1 MPDSSSDEGRPKH
14 AMSTQDVVKMAKG
27 DEFGRGGRQR
37 KKKLVNAVADRG
49 VMRPP
54 PPVEKVIKNAAGR
67 RKDRRAEAR
76 LVALDDKKKLS
87 DKLERTREADKILCH
102 DFVRGEL
109 KGVNDKELK
118 LRKVLFEESL
128 EHEQQRRSEG
138 DRRKRDGGGATSATP
153 IRKRVNNAAT
163 PHARK
168 PLEFCDTEV
177 LESLP
182 FHIIHS
188 NDPRKLMGE
197 FDLACDESVPSSDDG
212 SDDDDGSEDDS
223 DDTEA
228 AFKKLGG
235 LAALAREN
243 DAALKNM
250 DSPSEH
256 RRAEDE
262 TLKEFGEIEAMPNYD
277 SSRRARIGGASDAAP
292 YKPKGDAAKGDAATL
307 AAPTGAARMGAAP
320 TGAAPTGDEPQGESP
335 TGKTPTGKTPT
346 GKTPTGMSM
355 TPPGDEVGV
364 TQMTENILES
374 ARRRVTAAEIGRAA
388 ADAAAEHRAIL
399 ENIEV
404 ERAAYESIRQQQ
416 LRDEQASE
424 ELAHA
429 LACVDNG
436 SDSPSSHGERARG
449 GMSLGAGAARAAR
462 RDPAIRALAGLEQP
476 PPPPPPP
483 LRPPQRLPPRPTAA
497 AALQGSR
504 APTIDET
511 EGTTL
516 GDAQR
521 LVDAGDEKVALH
533 GTNKCINLWF
543 DGLKFEQVADETENK
558 MWRMLLAAAR
568 LPPLDPPALG
578 SNGCLSGIQTMAAL
592 NGNHSLRGFMMA
604 MFIKE
609 VMFF

>member
-1 MPDSSSDEGRPKH
+1 
-14 AMSTQDVVKMAKG
+14 
-27 DEFGRGGRQR
+27 
-37 KKKLVNAVADRG
+37 
-49 VMRPP
+49 
-54 PPVEKVIKNAAGR
+54 
-67 RKDRRAEAR
+67 
-76 LVALDDKKKLS
+76 
-87 DKLERTREADKILCH
+87 
-102 DFVRGEL
+102 
-109 KGVNDKELK
+109 
-118 LRKVLFEESL
+118 
-128 EHEQQRRSEG
+128 
-138 DRRKRDGGGATSATP
+138 
-153 IRKRVNNAAT
+153 
-163 PHARK
+163 
-168 PLEFCDTEV
+168 
-177 LESLP
+177 
-182 FHIIHS
+182 
-188 NDPRKLMGE
+188 
-197 FDLACDESVPSSDDG
+197 
-212 SDDDDGSEDDS
+212 
-223 DDTEA
+223 
-228 AFKKLGG
+228 
-235 LAALAREN
+235 
-243 DAALKNM
+243 
-250 DSPSEH
+250 
-256 RRAEDE
+256 
-262 TLKEFGEIEAMPNYD
+262 
-277 SSRRARIGGASDAAP
+277 
-292 YKPKGDAAKGDAATL
+292 
-307 AAPTGAARMGAAP
+307 
-320 TGAAPTGDEPQGESP
+320 
-335 TGKTPTGKTPT
+335 
-346 GKTPTGMSM
+346 MSM

-388 ADAAAEHRAIL
+388 ADAAADHRAIL

-404 ERAAYESIRQQQ
+404 ERAAYESIRRQQ

-483 LRPPQRLPPRPTAA
+483 LRPPLPPRPTAA
-497 AALQGSR
+497 AAWQGSR

-543 DGLKFEQVADETENK
+543 DGLKFEQVADETESK

>member
-37 KKKLVNAVADRG
+37 KKKLANAVADRG

-87 DKLERTREADKILCH
+87 DKLERTREADKIMCH

-243 DAALKNM
+243 DEALKNM

-262 TLKEFGEIEAMPNYD
+262 TLKEFEKIKAMPNYD

-388 ADAAAEHRAIL
+388 ADAAADHRAIL

-404 ERAAYESIRQQQ
+404 ERAAYESIRRQQ

-483 LRPPQRLPPRPTAA
+483 LRPPLPPRPTAA
-497 AALQGSR
+497 AAWQGSR

-543 DGLKFEQVADETENK
+543 DGLKFEQVEDETENK

>member
-1 MPDSSSDEGRPKH
+1 M
-14 AMSTQDVVKMAKG
+14 
-27 DEFGRGGRQR
+27 R
-37 KKKLVNAVADRG
+37 K
-49 VMRPP
+49 
-54 PPVEKVIKNAAGR
+54 
-67 RKDRRAEAR
+67 
-76 LVALDDKKKLS
+76 
-87 DKLERTREADKILCH
+87 
-102 DFVRGEL
+102 
-109 KGVNDKELK
+109 
-118 LRKVLFEESL
+118 
-128 EHEQQRRSEG
+128 Q
-138 DRRKRDGGGATSATP
+138 
-153 IRKRVNNAAT
+153 
-163 PHARK
+163 
-168 PLEFCDTEV
+168 LEFVDTEV
-177 LESLP
+177 LAELP
-182 FHIIHS
+182 FKITHC

-197 FDLACDESVPSSDDG
+197 FDFACDESVPSSDDG
-212 SDDDDGSEDDS
+212 SDDDNGSEDDS

-228 AFKKLGG
+228 CFEKLGRG
-235 LAALAREN
+235 AIADLAREN
-243 DAALKNM
+243 DTALKNL

-256 RRAEDE
+256 RRAEDLA
-262 TLKEFGEIEAMPNYD
+262 LKNLEAVSDISRRGSMGGAAQAMPFKQPTSNE
-277 SSRRARIGGASDAAP
+277 
-292 YKPKGDAAKGDAATL
+292 PKGDAATG
-307 AAPTGAARMGAAP
+307 AAPTGAARMGAVP

-335 TGKTPTGKTPT
+335 TCKTPTGKKTT
-346 GKTPTGMSM
+346 GKTPMSM

-364 TQMTENILES
+364 AQLTENMLKS

-388 ADAAAEHRAIL
+388 ADAAADHRAIL

-404 ERAAYESIRQQQ
+404 ERAAYESIRRQQ

-483 LRPPQRLPPRPTAA
+483 LRPPLPPRPTAA

>member
-14 AMSTQDVVKMAKG
+14 AMATQDVVKMAKG

-54 PPVEKVIKNAAGR
+54 PPVEKVVKNAAGR
-67 RKDRRAEAR
+67 RKDRRAEKR

-87 DKLERTREADKILCH
+87 EKLERTREADKILCH

-118 LRKVLFEESL
+118 LRKILFEESL
-128 EHEQQRRSEG
+128 EHEQQRRVEG

-177 LESLP
+177 LASLP
-182 FHIIHS
+182 FEIIHC

-197 FDLACDESVPSSDDG
+197 FELACDESVPSSDDGSDDG

-243 DAALKNM
+243 DEALKNM

-256 RRAEDE
+256 RRAEDV
-262 TLKEFGEIEAMPNYD
+262 TLKEFGEIKATIYAE
-277 SSRRARIGGASDAAP
+277 RVRGRAADAAP

-346 GKTPTGMSM
+346 GMSM

-388 ADAAAEHRAIL
+388 ADAAAEHRAIVQ
-399 ENIEV
+399 NIEV

-416 LRDEQASE
+416 LHVEQASE

-436 SDSPSSHGERARG
+436 SDSPSSHVERARG

-462 RDPAIRALAGLEQP
+462 RDPAIRALDGLEQP

-483 LRPPQRLPPRPTAA
+483 PRPPQRLPPRPTAA

-543 DGLKFEQVADETENK
+543 DGLKYEQVADETENK

-578 SNGCLSGIQTMAAL
+578 SNGRLSAIQTMAVL

>member
-37 KKKLVNAVADRG
+37 KKKLANAVADRG

-54 PPVEKVIKNAAGR
+54 PPVEKVIKNAAAR

-76 LVALDDKKKLS
+76 LVALDEKKKFS
-87 DKLERTREADKILCH
+87 DKLERTREADKIMCH

-256 RRAEDE
+256 RRAEDL
-262 TLKEFGEIEAMPNYD
+262 TLKEFGEIEATIYV

-346 GKTPTGMSM
+346 GMSM

-388 ADAAAEHRAIL
+388 ADAAADHRAIL

-404 ERAAYESIRQQQ
+404 ERAAYESIRRQQ

-449 GMSLGAGAARAAR
+449 GMSLGAGAARR
-462 RDPAIRALAGLEQP
+462 EGVSGMAGLEQRQP
-476 PPPPPPP
+476 PPPP
-483 LRPPQRLPPRPTAA
+483 PPQRLPPRPTADSSSRSD
-497 AALQGSR
+497 SR
-504 APTIDET
+504 APTFDEAA
-511 EGTTL
+511 GTTL

-521 LVDAGDEKVALH
+521 LVAEGDPQVPLH
-533 GTNKCINLWF
+533 GTNKCINIWF
-543 DGLKFEQVADETENK
+543 VAMTFQPALDETERK
-558 MWRMLLAAAR
+558 MLRMLLEAAQ
-568 LPPLDPPALG
+568 LPALDPPALG
-578 SNGCLSGIQTMAAL
+578 SSGRLSAIQVMAVL

-609 VMFF
+609 VMFLI

>member
-14 AMSTQDVVKMAKG
+14 AMATQDVVKMAKG

-54 PPVEKVIKNAAGR
+54 PPVEKVVKNAAGR
-67 RKDRRAEAR
+67 RKDRRAEKR

-102 DFVRGEL
+102 DFVCGEL

-118 LRKVLFEESL
+118 LRKILFEESI
-128 EHEQQRRSEG
+128 EHEQQRRSEL
-138 DRRKRDGGGATSATP
+138 DRRKRSATSATP
-153 IRKRVNNAAT
+153 IRKRLNNAAT

-177 LESLP
+177 LASLP
-182 FHIIHS
+182 FEIIHC

-197 FDLACDESVPSSDDG
+197 FELACDESVPSSDDG

-243 DAALKNM
+243 DEALKNM

-256 RRAEDE
+256 RRAEDV
-262 TLKEFGEIEAMPNYD
+262 TLKEFGEIEATIYV
-277 SSRRARIGGASDAAP
+277 SRRARIGGASDAAP

-346 GKTPTGMSM
+346 GMSM

-388 ADAAAEHRAIL
+388 ADAAAEHRAIVQNL
-399 ENIEV
+399 EV

-416 LRDEQASE
+416 LHVEQASE

-429 LACVDNG
+429 LACVDNS
-436 SDSPSSHGERARG
+436 SDSPASHGERAPG
-449 GMSLGAGAARAAR
+449 GMSLGAGAARR
-462 RDPAIRALAGLEQP
+462 EGVSGMAGLEQP

-483 LRPPQRLPPRPTAA
+483 PRPPQRLPPRPTAA

-543 DGLKFEQVADETENK
+543 DGLKYEQVADETENK

-568 LPPLDPPALG
+568 MPPLDPPALG